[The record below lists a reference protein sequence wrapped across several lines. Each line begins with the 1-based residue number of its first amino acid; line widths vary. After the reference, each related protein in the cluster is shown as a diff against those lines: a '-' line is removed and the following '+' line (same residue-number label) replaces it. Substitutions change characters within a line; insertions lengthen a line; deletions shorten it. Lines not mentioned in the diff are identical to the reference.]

1 MEQFVPIV
9 SHTHKSGLLVYFRER
24 RVGLWCFWRSN
35 WSFYWSYSHIIVIS
49 SDTPTA
55 MDGKESIILGYVTG
69 LAQSVFDSLGTACA
83 QLLDGF
89 IPPFELNLGRYGT
102 QFVVCLLIILIRQEG
117 FRVEPRFRIWIG
129 VRVILGNIHNIL
141 FYTAASLVPLGN
153 LVVAHQAA
161 MLISSVFISK
171 VILKHGIPLGQ
182 YLLIIVTLIG
192 GFLVGQPDPPFH
204 HLNRI
209 TCNGTAEVK
218 QTTVPMAVLC
228 EEGKNSG
235 FQSGM
240 SLMWGYILTVASGI
254 TIVASFCTFR
264 TKLRDISPIT
274 AAFYYGAG
282 GIIISIGFMIFFDEP
297 VYIMDYTKVLLFAGH
312 CLGITMCSL
321 FLIHASQL
329 LTPVT
334 LSIVTGIMLV
344 FNFILQ
350 YCFPGIFLSGNRNV
364 AEVVG
369 AVLIVCCTI
378 LSAWW
383 NVILKGVQSE
393 I

>member
-1 MEQFVPIV
+1 
-9 SHTHKSGLLVYFRER
+9 
-24 RVGLWCFWRSN
+24 
-35 WSFYWSYSHIIVIS
+35 
-49 SDTPTA
+49 
-55 MDGKESIILGYVTG
+55 MDGKKSIILGYVTG
-69 LAQSVFDSLGTACA
+69 LAQSVFSSLGTACA

-102 QFVVCLLIILIRQEG
+102 QFVVCLLIILIRQQG
-117 FRVEPRFRIWIG
+117 LRVEPRFRIWVG
-129 VRVILGNIHNIL
+129 VLAIQGNIHNIL

-153 LVVAHQAA
+153 LVVAHQTA
-161 MLISSVFISK
+161 MLLSSAFVSK
-171 VILKHGIPLGQ
+171 VILKDVSPLGQ

-192 GFLVGQPDPPFH
+192 VFLVGQPDPPFH

-209 TCNGTAEVK
+209 ICNGTADVN
-218 QTTVPMAVLC
+218 QTTVGLPMVVLC
-228 EEGKNSG
+228 EDSKNSG

-240 SLMWGYILTVASGI
+240 SLIWGYILTVASGI
-254 TIVASFCTFR
+254 TIVASFWTYR
-264 TKLRDISPIT
+264 TKLLDISPIT
-274 AAFYYGAG
+274 AAFFYSAG
-282 GIIISIGFMIFFDEP
+282 GIVISIGFMIFFEEP
-297 VYIMDYTKVLLFAGH
+297 VYIMDYRKVLFFAGH
-312 CLGITMCSL
+312 CFGTTMASL

-329 LTPVT
+329 LTPVAF
-334 LSIVTGIMLV
+334 IMVTNIMLV

-350 YCFPGIFLSGNRNV
+350 YCFPGIFLSGNQNV